1 MIAGLLKINR
11 RSPIYTD
18 NIRLHG
24 ALAMTQAFNGHLLV
38 SNSDGINSDPNQ
50 PSEIV
55 EFTIKGQFIGEL
67 SLDALPGGA
76 FGLSLVQ
83 FIRQSGSVLARDTVI
98 CLQAAVALA
107 HNGASLYARWR
118 KIAKPSRVP
127 ATRWL
132 LGRECML
139 GSVCLLQGVF

>member
-1 MIAGLLKINR
+1 
-11 RSPIYTD
+11 
-18 NIRLHG
+18 
-24 ALAMTQAFNGHLLV
+24 MTQAPNGHLLV

-83 FIRQSGSVLARDTVI
+83 FIRQQVPF
-98 CLQAAVALA
+98 
-107 HNGASLYARWR
+107 WR
-118 KIAKPSRVP
+118 G
-127 ATRWL
+127 TL
-132 LGRECML
+132 
-139 GSVCLLQGVF
+139 